1 MYELPFKSGN
11 NLFNSVIGGW
21 TLAGT
26 FFYHTGYPFTV
37 SDSTAFANLVTN
49 GTGLA
54 LPGNIASTVDYKA
67 CASGPAIDVNA
78 PGCLSKSDFNRV
90 GTAFPIPG
98 IFSNQRRNQF
108 IGPGYFNTDMSI
120 RKAFRLT
127 ERFRLSVGANA
138 YNLLNHPNFGAPGAT
153 LSGNLGIFT
162 TTVNP
167 PTSAL
172 GSGLGGD
179 ASSRSVQLEGRLT
192 F

>member
-1 MYELPFKSGN
+1 MLR
-11 NLFNSVIGGW
+11 
-21 TLAGT
+21 
-26 FFYHTGYPFTV
+26 
-37 SDSTAFANLVTN
+37 FAKQVTN
-49 GTGLA
+49 GTGLG
-54 LPGNIASTVDYKA
+54 LPGNIATTVDYKA

-78 PGCLSKSDFNRV
+78 PGCLSASDFNRV
-90 GTAFPIPG
+90 GISFPIPAF
-98 IFSNQRRNQF
+98 FSNQRRNQF
-108 IGPGYFNTDMSI
+108 IDPEYFNTDMSI

-127 ERFRLSVGANA
+127 ERFRFSVGANA

-162 TTVNP
+162 
-167 PTSAL
+167 SAL